1 LGIEPPLSAQTIVF
15 AAMFSSVV
23 SIDESVTVRDFGI
36 AKSNLV
42 ENLRLGTEAALVR
55 ANFLRTTKLQTLQ
68 GFVMYLVSIYEIIW
82 VKWIESLEGQCLCQL
97 DCTLS

>member
-1 LGIEPPLSAQTIVF
+1 MGIEPPLSAQTIVF
-15 AAMFSSVV
+15 AAMFSGVV

-42 ENLRLGTEAALVR
+42 ENFRLGTEAALGR

-68 GFVMYLVSIYEIIW
+68 GFVMYLVRIHEIIW
-82 VKWIESLEGQCLCQL
+82 VKRIESQEGQCLCRL